1 MSKSIKHLVTLALFT
16 AMALTIFVI
25 EAQIP
30 VPVPI
35 PGVKLGLANVITL
48 VVLLRYRARDAVAV
62 LLLRILL
69 GSIFTGA
76 LVGMICSL
84 CGGLLCF
91 AGMALLCRFL
101 HRKHIWFISLIG
113 AILHNIGQILA
124 AMAVQVLAYLPFLLV
139 TGCITGFFTGLAAD
153 RIVHFLPKSISYE
166 K

>member
-1 MSKSIKHLVTLALFT
+1 M
-16 AMALTIFVI
+16 
-25 EAQIP
+25 
-30 VPVPI
+30 
-35 PGVKLGLANVITL
+35 
-48 VVLLRYRARDAVAV
+48 

-76 LVGMICSL
+76 LVGMIYSL

-124 AMAVQVLAYLPFLLV
+124 AMAVMQTVQVLAYLPFLLV